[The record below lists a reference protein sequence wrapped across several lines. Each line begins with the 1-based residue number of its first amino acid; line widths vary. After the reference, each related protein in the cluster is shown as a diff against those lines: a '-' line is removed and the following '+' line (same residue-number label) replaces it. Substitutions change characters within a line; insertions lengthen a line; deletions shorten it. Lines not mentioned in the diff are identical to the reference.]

1 MNALPILQGFMGLAA
16 LVGVLLLIG
25 LNVLF
30 LILAL
35 NTPDVPDADVP
46 ETPDDVKPQ
55 P

>member
-1 MNALPILQGFMGLAA
+1 MNAISFLQGLMAFIAV
-16 LVGVLLLIG
+16 VGALLLIG

-35 NTPDVPDADVP
+35 NTPDVPDADVL